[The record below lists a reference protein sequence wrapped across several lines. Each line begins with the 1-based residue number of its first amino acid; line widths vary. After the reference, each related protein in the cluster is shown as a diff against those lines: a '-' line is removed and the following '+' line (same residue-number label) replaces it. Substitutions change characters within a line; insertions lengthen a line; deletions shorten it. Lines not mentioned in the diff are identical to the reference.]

1 MSERLTGDFRKFMDK
16 SFLGAWDVPETG
28 DLILTID
35 HVSVDEVQN
44 QQGKEKKMTLHF
56 KERGYK
62 PMVCNI
68 TNATMIGEVYHSNK
82 VEDWEG
88 KKIALYVA
96 QVNGFGKLTDA
107 LRVRPYPPKADILVC
122 EDCGADIEDVTVDG
136 KTYRAKSIA
145 NNALTKVGRYLC
157 YDCYIKA
164 KEQEAELA

>member
-16 SFLGAWDVPETG
+16 NFLGSWDVPDGE

-35 HVSVDEVQN
+35 HVAVDEVQN

-68 TNATMIGEVYHSNK
+68 TNGTTIGDIYHSKK

-88 KKIALYVA
+88 KKIAIYVA

-107 LRVRPYPPKADILVC
+107 LRIRPYPPKETEVIC
-122 EDCGADIEDVTVDG
+122 EGCGMPITEHGSYTANKIVTM
-136 KTYRAKSIA
+136 T
-145 NNALTKVGRYLC
+145 
-157 YDCYIKA
+157 KA
-164 KEQEAELA
+164 KYGACLCWDCAKKMKEEQEG